1 MKKPT
6 LRQAIDQFCLSCRQ
20 QDVFAIANCDQPD
33 CPLHPVR
40 PNRVL
45 QGKAVEDFD
54 VDTLVQSVADELDFP
69 SLQERGLE
77 YL

>member
-6 LRQAIDQFCLSCRQ
+6 LRQAIDQFCLQCRNN
-20 QDVFAIANCDQPD
+20 DVFAIANCSQSE

-40 PNRVL
+40 SNQVL
-45 QGKAVEDFD
+45 QGKGIEDFD
-54 VDTLVQSVADELDFP
+54 AESLVQSVEDALDFP